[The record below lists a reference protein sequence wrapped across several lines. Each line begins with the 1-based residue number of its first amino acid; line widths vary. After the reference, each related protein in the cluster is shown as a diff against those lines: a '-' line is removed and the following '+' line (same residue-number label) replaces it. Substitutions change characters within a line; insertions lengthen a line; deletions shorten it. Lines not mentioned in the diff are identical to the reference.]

1 MAKVLYKVVYYY
13 FRALSRASYILKPL
27 FLASVLGGIMGALS
41 SPAKAEPPGDSCNW
55 QLTFSDN
62 FDTLDRT
69 KWNTVWPQYYNGS
82 LHLDGRVRRQ
92 AYYPDS
98 NVQTAY
104 DPNVNSNV
112 LAIRTAREDTIVD
125 WLNNAVYRYTS
136 GTINSET
143 KFSQQYGY
151 FEVRAK
157 LPTTKGSAPSF
168 WLMNFSKN
176 LADEIDVVEVPGLQ
190 KGLEVVQNIHW
201 EKNENPHY
209 HLLSDGD
216 TGSKYR
222 TYGVL
227 WEQDRIV
234 WYIDGQEV
242 FRSPNKMS
250 SISMSLVLSN
260 EVDGGPGNTF
270 YDDLTQGNYPL
281 LSLFDHV
288 KVWSKTQQP
297 CKNTAL

>member
-27 FLASVLGGIMGALS
+27 FLASVLGGIMCALS

-62 FDTLDRT
+62 FDTLDQT
-69 KWNTVWPQYYNGS
+69 KWNTVWPQYYNGRVN
-82 LHLDGRVRRQ
+82 LDGRVRRQ
-92 AYYPDS
+92 AHYPDS
-98 NVQTAY
+98 NVQTVY
-104 DPNVNSNV
+104 DPDANSNV

-151 FEVRAK
+151 FEVKAK

-176 LADEIDVVEVPGLQ
+176 LADEIDVLEVPGLQ
-190 KGLEVVQNIHW
+190 KGLEVVQNVHW
-201 EKNENPHY
+201 EKDQNPHY
-209 HLLSDGD
+209 HKLSDGD

-222 TYGVL
+222 SYGVL
-227 WEQDRIV
+227 WEPDQIV

-250 SISMSLVLSN
+250 STSMSLVLSN

-270 YDDLTQGNYPL
+270 YDDMTQGNYPL
-281 LSLFDHV
+281 LSSFDYV
-288 KVWSKTQQP
+288 GVWSKTKEP